1 MNEMLKQ
8 MRMTVDEFIP
18 WAMAQPRGRYALL
31 DGEVV
36 MMGPER
42 LIHVRAKTSTYLAL
56 NAALKRMGLTCEAM
70 GDGVTVRIDERTAY
84 EPDALVYCVL
94 GEKVTR

>member
-8 MRMTVDEFIP
+8 QRMTVDEFIP
-18 WAMAQPRGRYALL
+18 WAMAQPRGRYELI

-42 LIHVRAKTSTYLAL
+42 LIHVRA
-56 NAALKRMGLTCEAM
+56 CEAM

-84 EPDALVYCVL
+84 EPDALVY
-94 GEKVTR
+94 